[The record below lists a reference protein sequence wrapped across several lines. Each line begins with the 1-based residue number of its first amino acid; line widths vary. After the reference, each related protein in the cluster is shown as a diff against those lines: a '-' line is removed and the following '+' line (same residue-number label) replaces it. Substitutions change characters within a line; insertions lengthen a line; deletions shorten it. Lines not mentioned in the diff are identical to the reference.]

1 MATGTGR
8 YDEFVNLVKE
18 LRGETGLQRL
28 TMEFGAPNGE
38 VVAANGMVSAEGVAS
53 ADGCRP
59 APAPAS
65 TSLVLAEALGRL
77 GSYGN
82 DSIDQWDFAFIQ
94 ASDAVFQ
101 KRGVRVKPHVMKGMM
116 DVETGGDG
124 TYPAGRCRPCDGID
138 CVPACGPMQIK
149 RQYHFHRCPE
159 CNWSTVEGQVEL
171 ATHIIG
177 MTMLERG
184 RDEYD
189 ALITTY
195 FPQGDINGTSQKM
208 YVDRVRKLER
218 IMDRDLG
225 GEEPEPE
232 PEPGPHA
239 TQEDILNLISNH
251 APGVY
256 ISFGF
261 NQLNEQTNRP
271 IYNYGV
277 GHGLPPG
284 GRWHPGI
291 DIWMPDETPVSCVFG
306 GEVLCVG
313 GSGQNNWG
321 QGCGYFADD
330 DGGIGRVTIL
340 TDRTVEV
347 GGRARPVN
355 ITYGH
360 MSSANVR
367 VGQVVK
373 DGERIGRSGI
383 GLGWPHVHLD
393 FVVNAPDLN
402 NPQIWLNPGEYHL
415 VDPIPHIQ
423 KTMGAPVPKPHPLPY
438 DVPQPAE
445 MDRFATVIVTKDG
458 LPVLQRASMDAPET
472 REPLKQGDDF
482 EAAMQIIGKDG
493 DIFWITSNKN
503 RVPVKGTRT
512 NEWPVD

>member
-1 MATGTGR
+1 MDA
-8 YDEFVNLVKE
+8 DLA
-18 LRGETGLQRL
+18 GL
-28 TMEFGAPNGE
+28 
-38 VVAANGMVSAEGVAS
+38 
-53 ADGCRP
+53 
-59 APAPAS
+59 
-65 TSLVLAEALGRL
+65 
-77 GSYGN
+77 
-82 DSIDQWDFAFIQ
+82 
-94 ASDAVFQ
+94 
-101 KRGVRVKPHVMKGMM
+101 
-116 DVETGGDG
+116 
-124 TYPAGRCRPCDGID
+124 
-138 CVPACGPMQIK
+138 GP
-149 RQYHFHRCPE
+149 E
-159 CNWSTVEGQVEL
+159 
-171 ATHIIG
+171 
-177 MTMLERG
+177 
-184 RDEYD
+184 
-189 ALITTY
+189 
-195 FPQGDINGTSQKM
+195 PQ
-208 YVDRVRKLER
+208 
-218 IMDRDLG
+218 
-225 GEEPEPE
+225 PE
-232 PEPGPHA
+232 PEPGTNF
-239 TQEDILNLISNH
+239 TQQDILNLISNH

-355 ITYGH
+355 MTYGH

-367 VGQVVK
+367 VGQVVE

-402 NPQIWLNPGEYHL
+402 NPQIWNNAGEYHL
-415 VDPIPHIQ
+415 VDPIPHIL
-423 KTMGAPVPKPHPLPY
+423 KAMGGSLPTVYPAPW
-438 DVPQPAE
+438 DVPQPEE
-445 MDRFATVIVTKDG
+445 MDRFAKVFVVEDD
-458 LPVLQRASMDAPET
+458 LPVFQRASRDAPET
-472 REPLKQGDDF
+472 HDRLKEGDDF
-482 EAAMQIIGKDG
+482 EGAMQIIGKDG

-512 NEWPVD
+512 DEWPVD